1 MHPGSAYTIKVHRD
15 GRIEYEGK
23 TLVRVLGRRETK
35 IASSEVERIFRHAE
49 EKKFF
54 SLDSSYPARG
64 AGEPTAVIS
73 LRSGGKSKTIE
84 YGAYSLGKPYSDL
97 RELANLIENSGEV
110 RDWVRRR
117 PLYVTADAAFM
128 ILRRGKGCE
137 RCKIYE
143 VTHYEKSGEIEFLG
157 IDGVQNAGGT
167 ASLNAADSAS
177 VFREVREL
185 FASERAR
192 VAGGRSTKGAV
203 ELTFK
208 EHGQGAGATLAFE
221 SAAPIAKIE
230 RLLYGNESM
239 KAYLEYSIPFVSDPK
254 AFLKYSVEQGTLPH
268 GAVFE
273 VVFYLDGG
281 VTFYGIRDTRARGLQ
296 KARLGAQALEELKK
310 RSHSAEM
317 NELADQYGSSGTD
330 VGLSVVSIRRAEG
343 IKRIAFTGTDGLP
356 PLKDI
361 ENEVVRLLH
370 EKRWVQ

>member
-1 MHPGSAYTIKVHRD
+1 
-15 GRIEYEGK
+15 
-23 TLVRVLGRRETK
+23 
-35 IASSEVERIFRHAE
+35 
-49 EKKFF
+49 
-54 SLDSSYPARG
+54 
-64 AGEPTAVIS
+64 
-73 LRSGGKSKTIE
+73 
-84 YGAYSLGKPYSDL
+84 L
-97 RELANLIENSGEV
+97 RELAKLIENSGEV
-110 RDWVRRR
+110 RDWIRRR
-117 PLYVTADAAFM
+117 PLYVTADAAFV
-128 ILRRGKGCE
+128 ILRRGEGCE
-137 RCKIYE
+137 RCRIYE

-157 IDGVQNAGGT
+157 IDGVRNGGGT
-167 ASLNAADSAS
+167 ANLNAADSAS

-185 FASERAR
+185 FASRGHAKAAAERL
-192 VAGGRSTKGAV
+192 GKGAV

-208 EHGQGAGATLAFE
+208 EHGQSAGVTLAFE
-221 SAAPIAKIE
+221 SVAPVAKIE

-330 VGLSVVSIRRAEG
+330 VGLSVVSIRRTGG

-356 PLKDI
+356 PLKEI